1 MKNCLEFASIKLTN
15 FIVTFGVF
23 AVIDALQKMN
33 VITDV
38 ITLDRDYNRTD
49 VLENMKWGAFMTKD
63 GFRLKAPSD
72 LIKHLI
78 RIICNPGS
86 PEEAI
91 KINSALKCLCF
102 KVNGNTGRFYDLMS
116 EALYRR
122 MMFYKLSQIYSPLIE
137 EVKVNQEF
145 VICMINQNL
154 IDLNQLHELAGND
167 QAVKISQ
174 YIVHNINHYKRL
186 KQFVYTVKNS
196 VRDRNLIEDL
206 EEIVYE
212 IEIYQCGRIE
222 DFVYCTK
229 CVKEINL
236 LDVTYVA

>member
-1 MKNCLEFASIKLTN
+1 
-15 FIVTFGVF
+15 
-23 AVIDALQKMN
+23 
-33 VITDV
+33 
-38 ITLDRDYNRTD
+38 
-49 VLENMKWGAFMTKD
+49 
-63 GFRLKAPSD
+63 
-72 LIKHLI
+72 
-78 RIICNPGS
+78 
-86 PEEAI
+86 
-91 KINSALKCLCF
+91 
-102 KVNGNTGRFYDLMS
+102 
-116 EALYRR
+116 

-167 QAVKISQ
+167 QAMKIWQ

-222 DFVYCTK
+222 DK
-229 CVKEINL
+229 IKEDIEKKLCL
-236 LDVTYVA
+236 LY

>member
-33 VITDV
+33 VITNV

-78 RIICNPGS
+78 WIICNPGS

-102 KVNGNTGRFYDLMS
+102 KVNENTGRFYDLMS
-116 EALYRR
+116 EALHRR

-145 VICMINQNL
+145 LNMMINSNL
-154 IDLNQLHELAGND
+154 ISMDQELAGIANFL
-167 QAVKISQ
+167 
-174 YIVHNINHYKRL
+174 VHNINDYQRL
-186 KQFVYTVKNS
+186 KQFLFIVENS

-222 DFVYCTK
+222 DK
-229 CVKEINL
+229 IKEDIEKKLCL
-236 LDVTYVA
+236 LY